1 MDYKNQIL
9 EKIAANNEVVGIIG
23 LGYVGLPLAV
33 NFAEAGVKTIG
44 FDKNPVKVDSINHGN
59 NYIEDIR
66 DAVLK
71 EVVDNVALSATTDF
85 SRMAECD
92 ALLICVPTPLDRFKK
107 PDMSYIESACTEIGR
122 HMKPGTFI
130 SLESTTYPTT
140 TEDFMLPIIE
150 AESIHNPLN
159 RKQHEQHKP
168 NKPETTNTETFKHSN
183 TKTFKHGL
191 DFWLAYSPERVDPGN
206 KQFHTRNT
214 PKVLG
219 AITPDG
225 MQIGEVLYKKAIDHI
240 YPVSSP
246 RVAEMVKILE
256 NTYRLINISLI
267 NELALLAGKMDIN
280 IWEVI
285 DAAKTKPFGFQAFY
299 PGPGIGGH
307 CIPLDPFYLEHIAK
321 RYNFD
326 LSMIHAAGHI
336 NMRMPHYMYIK
347 IATALNRHRKAVNG
361 STILFLGVAYK
372 PDINDERES
381 PALEIMDITAHKGGI
396 VQYHDP
402 FIPVVQMNK
411 DATADNKGTLKSVDL
426 TAEALENADV
436 VVLTTNHAAFDVEFI
451 RQHAKLIVDMRN
463 MIKESSDKVYK
474 L

>member
-1 MDYKNQIL
+1 MNTPQSFL
-9 EKIAANNEVVGIIG
+9 HKIESNEVIVGIIG

-33 NFAEAGVKTIG
+33 NFAVAGVKTLG
-44 FDKNPVKVDSINHGN
+44 FDKNPQKVDRINHGE

-66 DAVLK
+66 DAVLR
-71 EVVDNVALSATTDF
+71 EVVERVSLSATTDF
-85 SRMAECD
+85 SRMKECD
-92 ALLICVPTPLDRFKK
+92 ALIIAVPTPLDRFKK
-107 PDMSYIESACTEIGR
+107 PDMSFIESACVDIGKN
-122 HMKPGTFI
+122 MKPGTFI

-150 AESIHNPLN
+150 RESGL
-159 RKQHEQHKP
+159 
-168 NKPETTNTETFKHSN
+168 
-183 TKTFKHGL
+183 KHGQ

-219 AITPDG
+219 AMTPDG
-225 MQIGEVLYKKAIDHI
+225 LAIGQALYQKAIDQI

-285 DAAKTKPFGFQAFY
+285 EAAKTKPFGFQAFY

-321 RYNFD
+321 KYNFD

-347 IATALNRHRKAVNG
+347 IATALNRHKKAVNG
-361 STILFLGVAYK
+361 SKILFLGVAYK

-381 PALEIMDITAHKGGI
+381 PALEIMDIVAHKGGN

-402 FIPVVQMNK
+402 HIPVVK
-411 DATADNKGTLKSVDL
+411 TRDRASVQSIPL
-426 TAEALENADV
+426 TAEALGHADV
-436 VVLTTNHAAFDVEFI
+436 VVLTTNHAAFDVDFI
-451 RQHAKLIVDMRN
+451 QHHAKLIVDLRN
-463 MIKESSDKVYK
+463 MIKDPGERVYK

>member
-1 MDYKNQIL
+1 MNYKNQIL
-9 EKIAANNEVVGIIG
+9 NKIANNQEVVGVVG

-33 NFAEAGVKTIG
+33 NFAEAGIKTLG
-44 FDKNPVKVDSINHGN
+44 FDKNPGKVDKINHGT

-71 EVVDNVALSATTDF
+71 EVVDNVSLTATTDF

-92 ALLICVPTPLDRFKK
+92 ALIIAVPTPLDRFKK
-107 PDMSYIESACTEIGR
+107 PDMSYIEAACNDIGR
-122 HMKPGTFI
+122 YMKPGTFI

-140 TEDFMLPIIE
+140 TEEVMLPIIE
-150 AESIHNPLN
+150 AASRES
-159 RKQHEQHKP
+159 RA
-168 NKPETTNTETFKHSN
+168 TGTEGLEALR
-183 TKTFKHGL
+183 HGE

-206 KQFHTRNT
+206 KSFHTRNT

-219 AITPDG
+219 AMTSDG
-225 MQIGEVLYKKAIDHI
+225 LEIGEAIYTKAIDTIHK
-240 YPVSSP
+240 VSSP

-267 NELALLAGKMDIN
+267 NELALLSGKMDIN

-285 DAAKTKPFGFQAFY
+285 EAAATKPFGFQPFY

-321 RYNFD
+321 KYNFD
-326 LSMIHAAGHI
+326 LSMIHTAGHI

-347 IATALNRHRKAVNG
+347 IATALNRHKKAVNG
-361 STILFLGVAYK
+361 SKVLFLGVAYK
-372 PDINDERES
+372 PNINDERES
-381 PALEIMDITAHKGGI
+381 PALEIMDTVIHKGGI
-396 VQYHDP
+396 VSYHDP
-402 FIPVVQMNK
+402 YIPEVSTNEG
-411 DATADNKGTLKSVDL
+411 NNFESVELAPDIL
-426 TAEALENADV
+426 NNADV
-436 VVLTTNHAAFDVEFI
+436 IVLTTNHSVFDMDFVQE
-451 RQHAKLIVDMRN
+451 HAKLIVDMRN
-463 MIKESSDKVYK
+463 MIKEAGDKVYK

>member
-1 MDYKNQIL
+1 MTHKETIL
-9 EKIAANNEVVGIIG
+9 EKIKSNSEVIGIIG

-33 NFAEAGVKTIG
+33 NFAEAGIKVIG
-44 FDKNPVKVDSINHGN
+44 FEKSKEKADLINQGT
-59 NYIEDIR
+59 NYIGDIR
-66 DAVLK
+66 DAVLR
-71 EVVDNVALSATTDF
+71 EVVVDKLKLEATIDVT
-85 SRMAECD
+85 RMKECD
-92 ALLICVPTPLDRFKK
+92 ALIIAVPTPLDKFRK
-107 PDMSYIESACTEIGR
+107 PDMSYIESACLDIGQN
-122 HMKPGTFI
+122 MKAGTFV

-150 AESIHNPLN
+150 RESGL
-159 RKQHEQHKP
+159 KQ
-168 NKPETTNTETFKHSN
+168 
-183 TKTFKHGL
+183 GV

-219 AITPDG
+219 AMSNDG
-225 MQIGEVLYKKAIDHI
+225 VEIGEALYLKAIDSIHR
-240 YPVSSP
+240 VSSP
-246 RVAEMVKILE
+246 RVSEMVKILE

-285 DAAKTKPFGFQAFY
+285 EAAKTKPFGFQAFY

-321 RYNFD
+321 KYDFE

-336 NMRMPHYMYIK
+336 NMRMPQYMYIK
-347 IATALNRHRKAVNG
+347 IATALNKHKKSVNG
-361 STILFLGVAYK
+361 SSILFLGVAYK

-381 PALEIMDITAHKGGI
+381 PALEIMDITSHKGGS
-396 VQYHDP
+396 VHYNDP
-402 FIPVVQMNK
+402 YIPKVRTNEGRIFQSAELNE
-411 DATADNKGTLKSVDL
+411 TLL
-426 TAEALENADV
+426 AEADC
-436 VVLTTNHAAFDVEFI
+436 VVLTTNHKSFDLDFI
-451 RQHAKLIVDMRN
+451 QKHAKLIVDLRN
-463 MIKESSDKVYK
+463 MVKDKSDNVYK